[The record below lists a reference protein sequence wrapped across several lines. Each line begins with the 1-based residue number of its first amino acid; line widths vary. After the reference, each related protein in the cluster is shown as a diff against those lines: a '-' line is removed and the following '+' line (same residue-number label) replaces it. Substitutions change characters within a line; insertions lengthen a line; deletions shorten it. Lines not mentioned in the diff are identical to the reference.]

1 MRYFHAFLPLILGP
15 LKVIILSCQ
24 VGCLLF
30 FLLTGCSDLNGTRLE
45 KFLGKDKDL
54 IDFSYEI
61 AESLVDTS
69 MPPLIPRDPDL
80 PILVTTFVDNND
92 LTKTS
97 KFGRILQEHISSRI
111 VQLGYTVRE
120 IKLARTITIEP
131 KSGET
136 ILSRDLSKI
145 SGEVKAQA
153 ILAGTI
159 SRSDHKLY
167 MSARLISPGNSNII
181 ATYDHQLYM
190 DNNLLA
196 MFGLQHQELEEPV
209 AEPSRPSSFN
219 IIFW

>member
-1 MRYFHAFLPLILGP
+1 MPYLRT
-15 LKVIILSCQ
+15 
-24 VGCLLF
+24 
-30 FLLTGCSDLNGTRLE
+30 FLLLIPTPHKVLTVSCLCISLLVSLASGCSELNGTRLE
-45 KFLGKDKDL
+45 KFIGKDKDL

-92 LTKTS
+92 LTRTS

-120 IKLARTITIEP
+120 IKLARTINIVP

-136 ILSRDLSKI
+136 ILSRDLTKI

-167 MSARLISPGNSNII
+167 MSARFISPDNSNII

-219 IIFW
+219 LIFW